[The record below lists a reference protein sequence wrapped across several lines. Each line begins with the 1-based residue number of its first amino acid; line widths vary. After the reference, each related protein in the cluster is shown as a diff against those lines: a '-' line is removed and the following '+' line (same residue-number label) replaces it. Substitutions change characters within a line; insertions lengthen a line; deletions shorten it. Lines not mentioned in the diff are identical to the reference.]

1 MKLASTG
8 IVGVV
13 NTTSDS
19 LKSTK
24 LCHQSNA
31 PNGTR
36 LSLGVDDGDA
46 ESEPPPTPSSYGD
59 LMASD
64 DLMDVRDDDDTLVAL
79 TLSTVTPPQDNA
91 NANSNPNSSGNSHGH
106 SNGSS
111 NGNGKGKKRERKPR
125 ETRRLVRNG
134 FPVSPLSANG
144 TLLNNVPEQTEPE
157 DLSMTSSGH
166 LNTVTQT

>member
-1 MKLASTG
+1 MG
-8 IVGVV
+8 
-13 NTTSDS
+13 
-19 LKSTK
+19 
-24 LCHQSNA
+24 
-31 PNGTR
+31 
-36 LSLGVDDGDA
+36 
-46 ESEPPPTPSSYGD
+46 
-59 LMASD
+59 
-64 DLMDVRDDDDTLVAL
+64 
-79 TLSTVTPPQDNA
+79 PPQGNA

-166 LNTVTQT
+166 LNTQQRIRHTSTFSVGSTGGWSAAGSISVGLHSEDDDVDDDTSLTTKR